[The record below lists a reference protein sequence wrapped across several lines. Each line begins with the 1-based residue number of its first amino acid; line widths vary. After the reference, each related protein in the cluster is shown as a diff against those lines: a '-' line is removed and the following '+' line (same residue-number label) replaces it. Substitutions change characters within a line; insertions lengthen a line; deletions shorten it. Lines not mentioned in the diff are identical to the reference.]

1 MKRRTLRSVLRL
13 ASDNSGAAAVEFALV
28 STAFL
33 MLVFGI
39 AYLAIMLHHKATLQW
54 AVENAI
60 RKAAIDT
67 TVTQSQMQTT
77 LNGYLTQT
85 GMPSATTV
93 TYSVVSGAIPVATL
107 TAGFNQDYKIPF
119 IPTIHMTYSATAKT
133 PQGGGP

>member
-1 MKRRTLRSVLRL
+1 MKRRNLRSLLRL

-60 RKAAIDT
+60 RTAAINT

-85 GMPSATTV
+85 GMPSATV
-93 TYSVVSGAIPVATL
+93 TYSVASGAIPVATL
-107 TAGFNQDYKIPF
+107 TASFSQNYTVPF
-119 IPTIHMTYSATAKT
+119 ISTFHITYSATAKT
-133 PQGGGP
+133 PQGG